1 MIGGLD
7 ETYIS
12 LGGVLRGGGC
22 VCLLKFSI
30 LLENLVN
37 LGINSHLKKLI

>member
-12 LGGVLRGGGC
+12 LGGVLRGGG
-22 VCLLKFSI
+22 VRLLTKIQYSIGKFSKF
-30 LLENLVN
+30 
-37 LGINSHLKKLI
+37 GY

>member
-12 LGGVLRGGGC
+12 LGGVLRGGG
-22 VCLLKFSI
+22 VKFRTRGGAKFC
-30 LLENLVN
+30 VN
-37 LGINSHLKKLI
+37 LFINFAYIYL